1 MYSSHR
7 KDKSH
12 YAGRDCYIGVD
23 LANYEDLVALSAV
36 FPNKDGS
43 IDVYMQYWVTYDK
56 AIDRKTKNEADYFT
70 WSDQGYVTIVPG
82 NRHDYALIRNQI
94 SDINALGCKIIM
106 VGYDDLA
113 IFGH

>member
-1 MYSSHR
+1 M
-7 KDKSH
+7 
-12 YAGRDCYIGVD
+12 
-23 LANYEDLVALSAV
+23 SAV

-94 SDINALGCKIIM
+94 SDINALGCTEPPGLRNSALPRISQPMVSISIHGLPKI
-106 VGYDDLA
+106 
-113 IFGH
+113 